1 MYKGHVSVILYDEKG
16 KEVHRQEKHNLVTNA
31 TADMIKMVGG
41 GSGSSNNLMNSMMPI
56 AEKALGGLVLFD
68 DLLTESADNINIP
81 SSVKVVACAGRNQ
94 DGTNV
99 NAGSLNVAETT
110 KISGGYQTVWDFST
124 SQANKNIASLAL
136 TSDYAG
142 DNIFDAYCG
151 NEALLKSCS
160 ETVNPIKNTNGVA
173 IHPNNIFP
181 LKYDR
186 TTQTFYFLQ
195 YKEYASDEYHYV
207 VSYARV
213 PLFEYEVADTFYE
226 VGTAYD
232 TTATIASDTVL
243 DFTRGSVDVKGG
255 YAYVPKQ
262 MAYSGVSSVTF
273 YKIALSDFAVELLS
287 PIGITLAEGN
297 YKKITVS
304 DGYLYSLVDGAVH
317 RVNVADTSI
326 TYTYILTQDTT
337 NLVSPATHNIVNTAD
352 GFVMCVTSS
361 ISGTNKNYAL
371 YRDASN
377 SAIAIKPT
385 NRSSLFQ
392 TIPFNNGMVTMFV
405 ESSVLKFCVKRDYLG
420 TIFNLQTPVPK
431 TQATSMKVVYTLTNV

>member
-1 MYKGHVSVILYDEKG
+1 MYKGQVAVILYDKNG
-16 KEVHRQEKHNLVTNA
+16 NEVHRQEKHNLVTNA

-41 GSGSSNNLMNSMMPI
+41 GSGSSSNLMASMMPI

-68 DLLTESADNINIP
+68 GLLTENADNINIP

-94 DGTNV
+94 DGTNAR
-99 NAGSLNVAETT
+99 AGSLNESETT

-181 LKYDR
+181 LKYDK
-186 TTQTFYFLQ
+186 TSQTFYFLQ
-195 YKEYASDEYHYV
+195 YKGYEGSEYQYV

-213 PLFEYEVADTFYE
+213 PLFEYEVADSFYE

-232 TTATIASDTVL
+232 TTYTIASSVVL
-243 DFTRGSVDVKGG
+243 DYSHGSVDVKGG

-262 MAYSGVSSVTF
+262 MDYNASSVTF
-273 YKIALSDFAVELLS
+273 YKIALSDFAITLMDA
-287 PIGITLAEGN
+287 INITLAEGG
-297 YKKITVS
+297 YKQIVVS

-317 RVNVADTSI
+317 RKNVADTSI
-326 TYTYILTQDTT
+326 SYVYDLTQGST
-337 NLVSPATHNIVNTAD
+337 NLVSPSTHRLVNNAD
-352 GFVMCVTSS
+352 GFVMVVTRS

-371 YRDASN
+371 YRDTN
-377 SAIAIKPT
+377 NTAIAIKPT
-385 NRSSLFQ
+385 NRSTIFQ

-405 ESSVLKFCVKRDYLG
+405 ESSVLKFAVKRDYLG
-420 TIFNLQTPVPK
+420 TIFNLQTPVNK

>member
-1 MYKGHVSVILYDEKG
+1 MYKGEVAVILYDEKG
-16 KEVHRQEKHNLVTNA
+16 NEVHRQEKHNLVTNA

-68 DLLTESADNINIP
+68 GLLTESADNINIP

-99 NAGSLNVAETT
+99 NAGSLNVSETT
-110 KISGGYQTVWDFST
+110 KIQGGYQTVWDFST
-124 SQANKNIASLAL
+124 SQANKSIASLAL

-160 ETVNPIKNTNGVA
+160 ATVNPIKNTNGVA

-195 YKEYASDEYHYV
+195 YKGYESNEHHYV

-213 PLFEYEVADTFYE
+213 PLFEYEVADSFYE
-226 VGTAYD
+226 VGIAYD
-232 TTATIASDTVL
+232 SSATIASNTVL
-243 DFTRGSVDVKGG
+243 DFTKGSVDVKGG
-255 YAYVPKQ
+255 YAYVPKEI
-262 MAYSGVSSVTF
+262 ASGATNVTF
-273 YKIALSDFAVELLS
+273 YKIALSNFSTTLMDA
-287 PIGITLAEGN
+287 INITLGPSG
-297 YKKITVS
+297 YVRIVVS

-317 RVNVADTSI
+317 RVNVTDPNI
-326 TYTYILTQDTT
+326 TYTYNLRQDTT

-352 GFVMCVTSS
+352 GFVMCVTSY

-371 YRDASN
+371 YRDAGN

-385 NRSSLFQ
+385 NRSTAIQ
-392 TIPFNNGMVTMFV
+392 TIPFNNGMVTIYV

-420 TIFNLQTPVPK
+420 TIFNLQTPVNK
-431 TQATSMKVVYTLTNV
+431 TQATSMKVIYTLTNV

>member
-1 MYKGHVSVILYDEKG
+1 MYKGEVAVILYDKNG
-16 KEVHRQEKHNLVTNA
+16 NEVHRQEKHNLVTNA

-68 DLLTESADNINIP
+68 GLLTESADNINIP

-94 DGTNV
+94 DGTNA
-99 NAGSLNVAETT
+99 NAGSLNVSETT

-173 IHPNNIFP
+173 IHPNNILP

-195 YKEYASDEYHYV
+195 YKEYVSNEYHYV

-213 PLFEYEVADTFYE
+213 PLFEYEVADSFYE

-232 TTATIASDTVL
+232 ASATIASDTVL

-255 YAYVPKQ
+255 YAYVPKK
-262 MAYSGVSSVTF
+262 MAENATSVTF
-273 YKIALSDFAVELLS
+273 YKIALSNFAITELD
-287 PIGITLAEGN
+287 PINIELADGN
-297 YKKITVS
+297 YKEITVS
-304 DGYLYSLVDGAVH
+304 DGYLYSLVVGEVH

-326 TYTYILTQDTT
+326 TYTYDLTQGTT
-337 NLVSPATHNIVNTAD
+337 NLVSPLTHKIVNSAD
-352 GFVMCVTSS
+352 GFVICVTRS

-371 YRDASN
+371 YRDAGN

-385 NRSSLFQ
+385 NRSTIFQ

-420 TIFNLQTPVPK
+420 TIFNLQTPVNK
-431 TQATSMKVVYTLTNV
+431 TQATSMKVIYTLTNV

>member
-16 KEVHRQEKHNLVTNA
+16 NEVHRQEKHNLVTNA

-68 DLLTESADNINIP
+68 GLLTESADNINIP

-99 NAGSLNVAETT
+99 NAGSLNVSETT

-160 ETVNPIKNTNGVA
+160 ATVNPIKNTNGVA

-181 LKYDR
+181 LKYDK
-186 TTQTFYFLQ
+186 TSQTFYFLQ

-213 PLFEYEVADTFYE
+213 PLFEYEVADSFYE

-232 TTATIASDTVL
+232 ASATIASNKEL

-255 YAYVPKQ
+255 FAYVPKK
-262 MAYSGVSSVTF
+262 MADNATSVTF
-273 YKIALSDFAVELLS
+273 YKIALSNFAITELD
-287 PIGITLAEGN
+287 PINIALADGN
-297 YKKITVS
+297 YKEITVS
-304 DGYLYSLVDGAVH
+304 DGYLYSLVVGAVH
-317 RVNVADTSI
+317 RVNVADTRI
-326 TYTYILTQDTT
+326 TYTYDLTQGTT
-337 NLVSPATHNIVNTAD
+337 NLVSPSTHKIVNTAD
-352 GFVMCVTSS
+352 GFVICVTRS

-371 YRDASN
+371 YRDAGN

-385 NRSSLFQ
+385 NRSTTIQ
-392 TIPFNNGMVTMFV
+392 TIPFTNGMVTMYV

-420 TIFNLQTPVPK
+420 TIFNLQTPVNK
-431 TQATSMKVVYTLTNV
+431 TQATSMKVIYTLTNV